1 MKKSPPA
8 WDNHSALAPV
18 SGADRA
24 LEGVSQWEG
33 KNTAPQPGS
42 EGRKRRRETCSLV
55 HAVPT
60 TPRGQ
65 ARPAGSPKGPRVQG
79 WMERLTWTSQG
90 TYT

>member
-42 EGRKRRRETCSLV
+42 EGRKLRRGTSSLV

-60 TPRGQ
+60 TPKGTGQ
-65 ARPAGSPKGPRVQG
+65 TC
-79 WMERLTWTSQG
+79 RLS
-90 TYT
+90 